1 MGTTVLNISDEP
13 LPVYVPKPAVGER
26 NWLDEPL
33 PVYVP
38 KPAVGERNWL
48 GSLKTPSAKFPH
60 EPYKPTMSD
69 IYSYLG
75 AAVGVALTLLA
86 TALYTDLFGMNIK
99 KKSTS
104 VYRTEADKEES
115 SEAESPEVTKSSES
129 SKSTEHEVYEKAPSD
144 DEHSKTASEA
154 SAEKSS
160 HSMTEHHEK
169 PCCEERESQ
178 KHSEE
183 RAEGSSDSDS
193 THDKSKSDSTHKES
207 VSSEQPGISN
217 EKEATPEGFT
227 IVTSTGEEVPKSVE
241 YLLVGAGAAAY
252 YASLAIRARH
262 ADAKVLMIGEEAHLP
277 YNRPP
282 LSKELWWYGDDSS
295 VKNLQYEALSGKKRD
310 IFFEAE
316 GFFVSPKELPT
327 TAHGGVSL
335 LKGHRVVKL
344 VASEKKAYLEDG
356 TCIRYDKCLLATG
369 GKPKVLPELEKGE
382 ELKSKVDDFR
392 KLNSICESSNSVAIV
407 GGGFLG
413 SELAYSIRRKFKDIK
428 ISQIVS
434 DNGNLG
440 GVLPESLAK
449 KATEALRGVGVDVI
463 TCAKVS
469 YTFKNFGFG
478 CYLAVTGVEKQGNSL
493 ELEVNGDKR
502 VGCDYVVVAVGIE
515 PDVSIA
521 EASGLEVDDRLGGIS
536 TDAEL
541 RVQPDIWAAGD
552 TASFYDKSLGR
563 RRMEHW
569 EAAQVTG
576 RLAGENMTGAGKAF
590 WYQPAY
596 FTKIAPRW
604 HINAVGV
611 TDSSLPTVSVF
622 AKDEESNDNFE
633 RGVVFYKG
641 DEGKI
646 VGVLLLNV
654 FGSSIDVSR
663 RLIEEGKNVEDFHQL
678 AKLYPLYKVEEP
690 EDKKDAEK

>member
-1 MGTTVLNISDEP
+1 MISRFSSVNARRLVTHIHSVRFLRLSVVTVASHH
-13 LPVYVPKPAVGER
+13 
-26 NWLDEPL
+26 DEPL

-183 RAEGSSDSDS
+183 RAE
-193 THDKSKSDSTHKES
+193 
-207 VSSEQPGISN
+207 
-217 EKEATPEGFT
+217 
-227 IVTSTGEEVPKSVE
+227 VPKSVE

-382 ELKSKVDDFR
+382 ELKSKVIYLRGVDDFR

-463 TCAKVS
+463 TCAK
-469 YTFKNFGFG
+469 
-478 CYLAVTGVEKQGNSL
+478 
-493 ELEVNGDKR
+493 VNGDKR